1 MVRQLTVTKVIQFQF
16 WFSVMCVID
25 VPEQG
30 QRQYLH
36 LGGAKVEGSGNEVG
50 VQARVGGLL
59 EAEAL

>member
-1 MVRQLTVTKVIQFQF
+1 
-16 WFSVMCVID
+16 MCVID